1 MSKSCNYCWLYA
13 GSSVLYLVDAQTW
26 FVSNSR
32 LHLSKVE
39 ETCGFV
45 EWVPWFLSFERICHN
60 FFPPFLHFLWHF
72 CTTGLFSLETI
83 ILKVMTMSSV
93 FILFHLNPHCIKKIA
108 HIYRVG
114 VSDQKLGLFKL
125 ANAAQSLSRHF
136 QCSCT
141 EHILDMQV
149 LLKKFSAHKSILK
162 LLNRETKS
170 QTHIIPPPLVH

>member
-1 MSKSCNYCWLYA
+1 MLKLDLCPTRDFICRKWEILLALLNGFH
-13 GSSVLYLVDAQTW
+13 GSFPSRESVTI
-26 FVSNSR
+26 F
-32 LHLSKVE
+32 
-39 ETCGFV
+39 
-45 EWVPWFLSFERICHN
+45 FLLFSI
-60 FFPPFLHFLWHF
+60 FLWHF

-93 FILFHLNPHCIKKIA
+93 FILFHLDPHCIKKIA

-136 QCSCT
+136 QCWCT

-149 LLKKFSAHKSILK
+149 LLKKFSAHESILK
-162 LLNRETKS
+162 PLNLETKS
-170 QTHIIPPPLVH
+170 QTHKIPPSLVH